1 MLMKETNG
9 LTSAEVEKRIKKG
22 LVNYDT
28 TTPSKSIKQI
38 LVENT
43 FTLFN
48 VINVVLAILVIV
60 VGSYKNLLFLG
71 VVICN
76 TLISSI
82 Q

>member
-1 MLMKETNG
+1 MKYEG
-9 LTSAEVEKRIKKG
+9 LTKSEVKKRIDSGK
-22 LVNYDT
+22 VNYDT

-38 LVENT
+38 LLENT
-43 FTLFN
+43 VTLFN
-48 VINVVLAILVIV
+48 FINIVLGVAIVL